1 MELNCS
7 QNCYCCYLCY
17 YCYSSFPHFES
28 IDDCIHSVMMLV
40 VVVEATMSIV
50 VHFHWKE
57 FAEEEYV
64 MDVPVVKRNL

>member
-1 MELNCS
+1 
-7 QNCYCCYLCY
+7 
-17 YCYSSFPHFES
+17 
-28 IDDCIHSVMMLV
+28 MMLV

-64 MDVPVVKRNL
+64 MDVPVVKKNL